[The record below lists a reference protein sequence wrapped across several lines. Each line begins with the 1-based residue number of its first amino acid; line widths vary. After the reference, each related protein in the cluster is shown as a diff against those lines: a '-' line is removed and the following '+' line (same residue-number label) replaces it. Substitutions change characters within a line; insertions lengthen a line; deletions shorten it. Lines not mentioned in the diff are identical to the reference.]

1 MKGVHLLGCIPFL
14 GMLGGIVWANKTTPY
29 VLGMPFLLFWIVLW
43 VLLTSGIMAVIY
55 QLDPA
60 NREGDRL

>member
-1 MKGVHLLGCIPFL
+1 
-14 GMLGGIVWANKTTPY
+14 MLGGIVWANKTTPY

-60 NREGDRL
+60 NKDGDRL